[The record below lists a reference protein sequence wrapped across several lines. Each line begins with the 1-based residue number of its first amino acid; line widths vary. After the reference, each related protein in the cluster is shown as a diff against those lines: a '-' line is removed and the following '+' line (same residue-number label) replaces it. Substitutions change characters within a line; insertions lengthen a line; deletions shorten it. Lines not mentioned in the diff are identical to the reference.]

1 VKILQTHDDLNTQIR
16 LLNRSRGT
24 VGRKFAK
31 TVFLARAS
39 RFNKNLRTFRCAV
52 LPALRLTDVNE
63 PGRSFPVIKNN
74 RKTEGKKR
82 TTQSTTKRFGGQV
95 QF

>member
-1 VKILQTHDDLNTQIR
+1 VAWLIQIHVSLYFAH
-16 LLNRSRGT
+16 LLST
-24 VGRKFAK
+24 PSSEY
-31 TVFLARAS
+31 T
-39 RFNKNLRTFRCAV
+39 RCAV